1 MLANDGKFKFLDTA
15 GNENIVA
22 YQKYND
28 ARSVVILINP
38 TDVQQSFT
46 LPFDLKGRITY
57 GFKDKGNTRREVNL
71 KWMAINIKFSHLI
84 IEAKRNGAKKIIL
97 PRFFIQ

>member
-1 MLANDGKFKFLDTA
+1 MLANDGKFKFLDTT

-46 LPFDLKGRITY
+46 LPFDLEGRSLTDLRTKVTT
-57 GFKDKGNTRREVNL
+57 KDSQFEIDGYQY
-71 KWMAINIKFSHLI
+71 
-84 IEAKRNGAKKIIL
+84 KIL
-97 PRFFIQ
+97 AFNH